1 MDFEDFVSVCDI
13 NGLKIK
19 NEQGELLKRYVDL
32 LIEWNSRVNLISR
45 KEEDVWGR
53 HILHCVSPLFKISI
67 KPKAYILDLGTGGG
81 LPGIPW
87 AILNESANFLL
98 LDGTKKKIDA
108 VSNIVKELGLENVKT
123 LWGRAE
129 NIGKMDEYKNR
140 FDYVICRAV
149 ADLKTL
155 VKWSFNFLSKF
166 SKKFL
171 ENTSEGY
178 YLHSGCLIA
187 FKGGDVKY
195 EIEDALKT
203 KLVSGV
209 EVIDLNF
216 KGFEKVG
223 LEDKKVVLLK
233 LTTKRD

>member
-32 LIEWNSRVNLISR
+32 LIEWNSKVNLISR
-45 KEEDVWGR
+45 KEEDVWGK
-53 HILHCVSPLFKISI
+53 HILHCISPLFKISI
-67 KPKAYILDLGTGGG
+67 KSNAYILDLGTGGG

-87 AILNESANFLL
+87 AILNENANFLL
-98 LDGTKKKIDA
+98 IDGTRKKIDA
-108 VSNIVKELGLENVKT
+108 VSNIVKELGLKNVKT

-129 NIGKMDEYKNR
+129 DIAKMDEYKNK

-166 SKKFL
+166 HKKFL
-171 ENTSEGY
+171 EKTFERY

-187 FKGGDVKY
+187 FKGGDVMR

-209 EVIDLNF
+209 EVMELNF
-216 KGFEKVG
+216 TGFEKAG

>member
-1 MDFEDFVSVCDI
+1 MDFEYFVSVCDI

-32 LIEWNSRVNLISR
+32 LIEWNSKVNLISR
-45 KEEDVWGR
+45 KEEDVWGK
-53 HILHCVSPLFKISI
+53 HILHCISPLFKISI
-67 KPKAYILDLGTGGG
+67 KSNAYILDLGTGGG

-87 AILNESANFLL
+87 AILNENANFLL
-98 LDGTKKKIDA
+98 IDGTRKKIDA
-108 VSNIVKELGLENVKT
+108 VSNIVKELGLKNVKT

-129 NIGKMDEYKNR
+129 DIAKMDEYKNK

-166 SKKFL
+166 HKKFL
-171 ENTSEGY
+171 EKTFERY

-187 FKGGDVKY
+187 FKGGDVMR

-209 EVIDLNF
+209 EVMELNF
-216 KGFEKVG
+216 TGFEKAG